1 MKHRTKGRIL
11 NRERSARLS
20 LLRGLTSDLLKHG
33 SIITTEPKAK
43 ELRRYFEPL
52 VTKARAGLTRQSMRT
67 LSKHLRAPEDM
78 GRLTA
83 VAALHA
89 KRPGGYVRITKLPIK
104 RQDDASM
111 ARIDIIAED
120 VTK

>member
-1 MKHRTKGRIL
+1 
-11 NRERSARLS
+11 
-20 LLRGLTSDLLKHG
+20 
-33 SIITTEPKAK
+33 
-43 ELRRYFEPL
+43 
-52 VTKARAGLTRQSMRT
+52 
-67 LSKHLRAPEDM
+67 
-78 GRLTA
+78 